1 MINKALS
8 PKKTREDR
16 IQIPVKDDII
26 LFLFKSI
33 SFQNQYLSSFLQPY
47 LLVWTRTLLLLATLM
62 LHIIIFT
69 QLLGNFHNIRN
80 LKDCQ
85 GQSQIIVGALAFRSG
100 LIQVKVRLALYAQIY
115 QYLRSLP
122 LNCAPKQP
130 SNCLLTIFSLAEL
143 IFFAA
148 AIAERSIAA

>member
-1 MINKALS
+1 MINKVLS

-47 LLVWTRTLLLLATLM
+47 LLDWTRTLLLLATLM
-62 LHIIIFT
+62 LHIIIIT
-69 QLLGNFHNIRN
+69 QPLGNFHNAHS

-85 GQSQIIVGALAFRSG
+85 GQSQIIVGALALRSG
-100 LIQVKVRLALYAQIY
+100 LIQVKVRLALYALIY

-122 LNCAPKQP
+122 LNCAPMQP

-143 IFFAA
+143 IFFAV
-148 AIAERSIAA
+148 AIAEQSIAA